1 MLYYRQL
8 YKMSDIYNLIN
19 INNIP
24 YRYIWIYINEKD
36 SKKEPIG
43 EMNNKKLED
52 IRNDNNENILNKKP
66 EVSYI
71 NKKIHKLTDNEYN
84 SLFLCYS
91 LYIKYVENLYCID
104 IDDDK
109 INSIYELNKITEVFK
124 NCLWVKG
131 NTKGIHIYVYIKD
144 MPKYSNQQK
153 VFKKFNGDLIKKN
166 NMWERLD
173 KKINYNQNNE
183 LITNLKFDD
192 IKELLNEKFYGRKI
206 RKINIDK
213 ESILNLCEI
222 KGIKDINILDTNE
235 EKISEQ
241 NIKIEEYLE
250 LLQGIGTK
258 GHTYSTWLK
267 IVSWCVSYMN
277 KNDFLNWIEND
288 WRDKASNMWDNFI
301 KNRKIPIYLLET
313 IGKEFNPDFYRNWRT
328 KYKKYLKLK
337 IIEKGSNDVAEF
349 IKDKLQMILVYSK
362 DDKWI
367 GCDKNTNLWRELKR
381 PDEMIIS
388 HIQRE
393 IEEARESLL
402 VVKNRI
408 EDEEIKKKMEKMEKE
423 YIKHRK
429 DVSNPSY
436 CAQIIKF
443 LSSYL
448 YDSDFTEKLDNY
460 KYKIPFRNGILD
472 LTTLEFREGI
482 RNNDYLTDTVPMN
495 FEIPKNEEVN
505 WVRYQLKKIN
515 NYNDNHL
522 DYYLSSLGYAMT
534 GDSKKEQLFWYF
546 LGQTAENGKSI
557 IFEILEVLMP
567 NLVQKGTSNMLDKG
581 IDLKKE
587 VPTWKGK
594 LLIWMNEVSSRIKD
608 EDLVKALCDGT
619 DYKYNKNYSVK
630 AEKIPIQFK
639 LFCVS
644 NNSLTI
650 KGDAGI
656 SRRLQVCHF
665 ESQFKE
671 NYEDNYEK
679 LQFKKD
685 KDFYNKLCNEYK
697 HALLWLI
704 FKYSKLYYDEKK
716 LKPYPDEWKKHGD
729 EIIEDNNKFQQWFY
743 DNFEIEKDLKISK
756 HDFEEGMPIEF
767 KNIKIKDELLR
778 MKVQFEY
785 DKNLK
790 KKGNRGVYKGFDRI
804 LES

>member
-1 MLYYRQL
+1 M
-8 YKMSDIYNLIN
+8 
-19 INNIP
+19 
-24 YRYIWIYINEKD
+24 
-36 SKKEPIG
+36 
-43 EMNNKKLED
+43 
-52 IRNDNNENILNKKP
+52 
-66 EVSYI
+66 
-71 NKKIHKLTDNEYN
+71 
-84 SLFLCYS
+84 C
-91 LYIKYVENLYCID
+91 
-104 IDDDK
+104 
-109 INSIYELNKITEVFK
+109 
-124 NCLWVKG
+124 
-131 NTKGIHIYVYIKD
+131 IYVYMCI
-144 MPKYSNQQK
+144 
-153 VFKKFNGDLIKKN
+153 
-166 NMWERLD
+166 
-173 KKINYNQNNE
+173 
-183 LITNLKFDD
+183 
-192 IKELLNEKFYGRKI
+192 
-206 RKINIDK
+206 
-213 ESILNLCEI
+213 
-222 KGIKDINILDTNE
+222 
-235 EKISEQ
+235 
-241 NIKIEEYLE
+241 
-250 LLQGIGTK
+250 
-258 GHTYSTWLK
+258 
-267 IVSWCVSYMN
+267 
-277 KNDFLNWIEND
+277 FL
-288 WRDKASNMWDNFI
+288 
-301 KNRKIPIYLLET
+301 
-313 IGKEFNPDFYRNWRT
+313 
-328 KYKKYLKLK
+328 
-337 IIEKGSNDVAEF
+337 
-349 IKDKLQMILVYSK
+349 
-362 DDKWI
+362 
-367 GCDKNTNLWRELKR
+367 
-381 PDEMIIS
+381 
-388 HIQRE
+388 
-393 IEEARESLL
+393 
-402 VVKNRI
+402 
-408 EDEEIKKKMEKMEKE
+408 
-423 YIKHRK
+423 
-429 DVSNPSY
+429 
-436 CAQIIKF
+436 
-443 LSSYL
+443 
-448 YDSDFTEKLDNY
+448 
-460 KYKIPFRNGILD
+460 KYKILKNINYIKRMY
-472 LTTLEFREGI
+472 RKGI

-495 FEIPKNEEVN
+495 FEIPKNEDVN

-790 KKGNRGVYKGFDRI
+790 KKGNRGVYKGFDKI